1 MLQERLLGV
10 EHPHVGYSY
19 VVLSLYYNNTGY
31 ISKGFEYLHRGLA
44 ILQASIG
51 EYHPEV
57 ASIYLKMGAVY
68 SEIDQMDAALEA
80 YTQHSEQIKNMLGDE
95 HVQLASSY
103 QAIALCQYYRK
114 DFRKA
119 LES

>member
-1 MLQERLLGV
+1 MTEEVADCITAIAGVQHKFGDSLQAIELQTKAIVLQERLLGV

-19 VVLSLYYNNTGY
+19 VVLSLYYHNTGY

-51 EYHPEV
+51 EYHPEI

-68 SEIDQMDAALEA
+68 SEID
-80 YTQHSEQIKNMLGDE
+80 
-95 HVQLASSY
+95 
-103 QAIALCQYYRK
+103 
-114 DFRKA
+114 
-119 LES
+119 